1 MCLLG
6 FWWCFFLVVSAGMV
20 AGRAGYQERRDVK
33 KKWVS
38 GVSLR
43 REIKKHGE
51 ARRLGTGLRDAV
63 GCGLVGGKRRGERA
77 GTAAAKVTK
86 ATYCGQSS
94 RCRVHPVHPG
104 GGDGLLRGPGGTHEG
119 REGGWEGG
127 RGPGGGLPGSCPRP
141 GPRPEAASSSWLGL
155 LGDEVAAALCP
166 VPGDSHPP
174 LNREQR
180 LVGQRRKMSSCWEN
194 TKLLEPF
201 LDKDPGFDMR
211 ARLQPLDKQAR
222 QAKLTCARCRAC
234 PVRRVHRISGPSGV
248 SRSHQGTGT
257 WNTSTRGRPVT
268 QPPSG
273 SRACPPASGRDPLP
287 AARAQVTW
295 GSRTN
300 DGTLRPLLSSSCRSG
315 LVLCSV
321 RLVEWVPKKHVETS
335 DLVFVLALIATT
347 NWRSD
352 ASIRGRRV
360 LSPSCNLIVPSQ
372 LQNN

>member
-1 MCLLG
+1 M
-6 FWWCFFLVVSAGMV
+6 
-20 AGRAGYQERRDVK
+20 R
-33 KKWVS
+33 
-38 GVSLR
+38 
-43 REIKKHGE
+43 
-51 ARRLGTGLRDAV
+51 T
-63 GCGLVGGKRRGERA
+63 
-77 GTAAAKVTK
+77 
-86 ATYCGQSS
+86 
-94 RCRVHPVHPG
+94 
-104 GGDGLLRGPGGTHEG
+104 
-119 REGGWEGG
+119 GGWEEKGRKGRNRCGEGHEGYLLRTELSLSSPPSPPGRGG
-127 RGPGGGLPGSCPRP
+127 RTAPWSGRDTRGTRRGMGGGKGAWGGLPGSCPRP
-141 GPRPEAASSSWLGL
+141 GPRPEAASSSWLEL

-222 QAKLTCARCRAC
+222 QAKLTCARCGAC

-321 RLVEWVPKKHVETS
+321 RLVEWVPQKHVETS
-335 DLVFVLALIATT
+335 GLVFVLALMATT
-347 NWRSD
+347 NWRRD